1 VGDGNKE
8 VSENKKDD
16 VCEEEVCEEGC
27 WWREDIGVVD
37 IGPPDA

>member
-1 VGDGNKE
+1 MLLGVLEEFIEEDKVGDGNKE

-27 WWREDIGVVD
+27 
-37 IGPPDA
+37 